1 MFLAVCNDS
10 PEAQQVPQLSII
22 VPFQRDEAAL
32 ESTLLS
38 VLEAKTDDH
47 ELIIVHSGEYSDPY
61 QLGDDEAVV
70 VETEPGL
77 SIADQLNV
85 AAAAA
90 CSPFLQVLLAGTQVE
105 AGWSDASIECLQ
117 DPQVHAVCVPVLDTK
132 SGDRVFGLDGRELPH
147 RRLAK
152 KAKSS
157 GGPILAGTILR
168 RKSALKMG
176 GWSNA
181 VHQDLIDLELTLLMN
196 AIDLRYEVVE
206 ESIVKSSLPSLSP
219 SSSNFEIGKGC
230 GMIACAYSEI
240 PDSGVELEPLARRL
254 GHLAT
259 GLMNPKLAAE
269 RLGWVLGVRDRSLV
283 ARLSDRVEKARQSL
297 ESQTV
302 PMRTPDTAPVADR
315 RRAA

>member
-1 MFLAVCNDS
+1 
-10 PEAQQVPQLSII
+10 VPQLSII

-47 ELIIVHSGEYSDPY
+47 ELIIVHSGEFSDPY

-70 VETEPGL
+70 LETESGL
-77 SIADQLNV
+77 CIADQLNV

-90 CSPFLQVLLAGTQVE
+90 CSPIVQVLLPGTQVE
-105 AGWSDASIECLQ
+105 AGWADAPIDCMQ
-117 DPQVHAVCVPVLDTK
+117 DQDIHALCVPVLDSR
-132 SGDRVFGLDGRELPH
+132 SGERIFGLDGRELPH

-168 RKSALKMG
+168 RKSILKMG
-176 GWSNA
+176 GWSGA
-181 VHQDLIDLELTLLMN
+181 VHDDLIDLELALLLD
-196 AIDLRYEVVE
+196 ALELRFEVVE
-206 ESIVKSSLPSLSP
+206 ESLVTSSLRSLSFVN
-219 SSSNFEIGKGC
+219 SNFEIGKGC
-230 GMIACAYSEI
+230 GMIACSYSEI
-240 PDSGVELEPLARRL
+240 PDSGVELEPLAKRL

-259 GLMNPKLAAE
+259 GLMNPRLAAE

-283 ARLSDRVEKARQSL
+283 SRLSDRVERARQAF
-297 ESQTV
+297 ENQTL
-302 PMRTPDTAPVADR
+302 PMRTPEVAPAADR

>member
-1 MFLAVCNDS
+1 M
-10 PEAQQVPQLSII
+10 PQLSII

-70 VETEPGL
+70 IETESGR
-77 SIADQLNV
+77 SIAEQLNI

-90 CSPFLQVLLAGTQVE
+90 CSPFLQVLLPGTQVE
-105 AGWSDASIECLQ
+105 AGWSDASIECMQ
-117 DPQVHAVCVPVLDTK
+117 DPQVHAVCVPVVDSVT
-132 SGDRVFGLDGRELPH
+132 GDRNFGLDGRELPH

-157 GGPILAGTILR
+157 GGPVLSGTIVR
-168 RKSALKMG
+168 RKSILKMG
-176 GWSNA
+176 GWSDA
-181 VHQDLIDLELTLLMN
+181 VHQDLIDLELALLMN
-196 AIDLRYEVVE
+196 ALELRYEVVE
-206 ESIVKSSLPSLSP
+206 ESMVTSTLRSLGPT
-219 SSSNFEIGKGC
+219 SSNFEIGKGC

-240 PDSGVELEPLARRL
+240 PDSGVELEPLSRRL

-283 ARLSDRVEKARQSL
+283 ARLSDRVERARQGF
-297 ESQTV
+297 ENQTL
-302 PMRTPDTAPVADR
+302 PIRTPESAITSER

>member
-1 MFLAVCNDS
+1 M
-10 PEAQQVPQLSII
+10 PQLSII

-32 ESTLLS
+32 ESTILS

-70 VETEPGL
+70 IETQAGL
-77 SIADQLNV
+77 CIADQLNV

-90 CSPFLQVLLAGTQVE
+90 CSPFLQILLPGTQVE
-105 AGWSDASIECLQ
+105 AGWADASIECLQ
-117 DPQVHAVCVPVLDTK
+117 DPQVHAVCVPVLDT
-132 SGDRVFGLDGRELPH
+132 STGDRIFGLDGRELPH
-147 RRLAK
+147 RRSAK

-157 GGPILAGTILR
+157 GGPILAGTIVR
-168 RKSALKMG
+168 RKSVLKMG
-176 GWSNA
+176 GWSSA
-181 VHQDLIDLELTLLMN
+181 VHQDLIDLEMALLMN
-196 AIDLRYEVVE
+196 ALELRYEVVD
-206 ESIVKSSLPSLSP
+206 ESMVTSSVRTLSP
-219 SSSNFEIGKGC
+219 TSSNFEIGKGC

-240 PDSGVELEPLARRL
+240 PESGVELEPLSRRL

-283 ARLSDRVEKARQSL
+283 ARLSDRVEKARRGFD
-297 ESQTV
+297 SQTL
-302 PMRTPDTAPVADR
+302 PMRAPEAASAADR

>member
-1 MFLAVCNDS
+1 
-10 PEAQQVPQLSII
+10 VPQLSII

-47 ELIIVHSGEYSDPY
+47 ELILVHSGEYSDPY

-70 VETEPGL
+70 IETELGL

-85 AAAAA
+85 AAASAR
-90 CSPFLQVLLAGTQVE
+90 SPFVQVLLPGTQVE
-105 AGWSDASIECLQ
+105 VGWSDASIERLQ
-117 DPQVHAVCVPVLDTK
+117 DPQVHAVCVPVLDTN
-132 SGDRVFGLDGRELPH
+132 SGDRLFGLDGRELPH

-168 RKSALKMG
+168 RKSVLKMG
-176 GWSNA
+176 GWFGA
-181 VHQDLIDLELTLLMN
+181 VHQDLIDLELALLMN
-196 AIDLRYEVVE
+196 ALELRFEVAE
-206 ESIVKSSLPSLSP
+206 ESLVTSTLRSLSP
-219 SSSNFEIGKGC
+219 TISNFEIGKGC

-283 ARLSDRVEKARQSL
+283 ARLSGRVEHARQGFAG
-297 ESQTV
+297 QTL
-302 PMRTPDTAPVADR
+302 PMRTPEATRVADR

>member
-1 MFLAVCNDS
+1 M
-10 PEAQQVPQLSII
+10 PQLSII

-61 QLGDDEAVV
+61 QLGGDEAVV
-70 VETEPGL
+70 IETGAGL

-90 CSPFLQVLLAGTQVE
+90 CSPFLQVLLPGTRVD
-105 AGWSDASIECLQ
+105 AGWDDASIRCLH
-117 DPQVHAVCVPVLDTK
+117 DPQLHAVCLPVLDTN

-168 RKSALKMG
+168 RKSVLKMG
-176 GWSNA
+176 GWSGA
-181 VHQDLIDLELTLLMN
+181 VHQDLIDLELALLMS
-196 AIDLRYEVVE
+196 ALELRFDVVE
-206 ESIVKSSLPSLSP
+206 ESLITSSSRSLSP
-219 SSSNFEIGKGC
+219 TSSNFEIGKGC

-283 ARLSDRVEKARQSL
+283 ARLSERVAKARQNF
-297 ESQTV
+297 ESQTL
-302 PMRTPDTAPVADR
+302 PMRTPEAAPVADR